1 MDRQTDSRTA
11 KPLAVLLGEDDE
23 ATSDVMAMAMRALGH
38 RCRVV
43 HDGTAALD
51 AIAEERP
58 DVVISDL
65 EMPGMNGV
73 DLCRRV
79 RAAAKD
85 ISRIY
90 FILVSGFD
98 DQAHVDAGTAAG
110 ADEYQ
115 CKPLDLDRLEASLQ
129 TASTIWW
136 RAPC

>member
-1 MDRQTDSRTA
+1 MGLSNWLRRSA
-11 KPLAVLLGEDDE
+11 DE
-23 ATSDVMAMAMRALGH
+23 PDPQYDPHPG
-38 RCRVV
+38 
-43 HDGTAALD
+43 LD
-51 AIAEERP
+51 LNA
-58 DVVISDL
+58 S
-65 EMPGMNGV
+65 
-73 DLCRRV
+73 RV

-90 FILVSGFD
+90 FFLVSGFD